1 MKNTIYRKNA
11 GKKRGYPLL
20 ALSAVLLFGFAA
32 VNLVCPKRSLLELE
46 NGIDPQDFAQLYPE
60 YNARAGECRFQ
71 PCLHDRE
78 PGCAVHAAVDAG
90 KLGAA
95 RWLRYRELLAQVR
108 ENWKGRY
115 E

>member
-1 MKNTIYRKNA
+1 MA
-11 GKKRGYPLL
+11 GLSFPMSA
-20 ALSAVLLFGFAA
+20 ALMPYAA
-32 VNLVCPKRSLLELE
+32 VSAALDGTLSGFNA
-46 NGIDPQDFAQLYPE
+46 NGLSPEDFAQLYPE
-60 YNARAGECRFQ
+60 YNALAGSCRFQ

-90 KLGAA
+90 ELGAA
-95 RWLRYRELLAQVR
+95 RWTRYRELLTQVR